1 MVPSEEQEEVGAMP
15 PDDWLT
21 MSDAELAEHARHPAK
36 NDVCLTDESVEKTC
50 ENEPDIRPMSL
61 ENPPE
66 PNVSELDNAFQVAQ
80 SLLPFD
86 RMRLIAKLWSTLTPR
101 QRATLVSIQFDGFG
115 GPVDG
120 LSLSRLKQDPVVQ
133 AIRRFFV
140 DTTDTPNLCSA
151 PRRFDLATIFV
162 VISAYSI
169 LFAALSLADR
179 LFSFEFQPE
188 LTIIAGGLVTAV
200 AIAQAWYS
208 GIANPR
214 GVSVIAGA
222 ISYTALCF
230 IFAPFRFTIPGL
242 FVVIV
247 VNGMLLGAILGYI
260 AGVFVGGMFLVA
272 DLLREKVAVS
282 EAQEAPAS
290 RQNDFSSAAN
300 PQSESAIIDDSR
312 QT

>member
-1 MVPSEEQEEVGAMP
+1 
-15 PDDWLT
+15 
-21 MSDAELAEHARHPAK
+21 MSDAELAERAHHPAK
-36 NDVCLTDESVEKTC
+36 IDACLTDESVEKTR

-61 ENPPE
+61 ENPPGL
-66 PNVSELDNAFQVAQ
+66 NVPVLDTAFQVAQ
-80 SLLPFD
+80 SLPPFD
-86 RMRLIAKLWSTLTPR
+86 RMRLIAKLWSTLNPR
-101 QRATLVSIQFDGFG
+101 QRAMLISIQFDGFG

-120 LSLSRLKQDPVVQ
+120 LSRLKQDPVVQ

-140 DTTDTPNLCSA
+140 DTTDTPNLYSA

-179 LFSFEFQPE
+179 VFSFEFQPE

-290 RQNDFSSAAN
+290 HQNDFNSAAN
-300 PQSESAIIDDSR
+300 PQSESANIDDSR

>member
-1 MVPSEEQEEVGAMP
+1 
-15 PDDWLT
+15 
-21 MSDAELAEHARHPAK
+21 MSDAELAERERRAPK
-36 NDVCLTDESVEKTC
+36 NDLCLIDESADKAC
-50 ENEPDIRPMSL
+50 ENEPDCQPTSL
-61 ENPPE
+61 ANPPAWK
-66 PNVSELDNAFQVAQ
+66 VSELDNAFQVAQ
-80 SLLPFD
+80 SLPPFD
-86 RMRLIAKLWSTLTPR
+86 RMRLIAKLWSTLSPR

-120 LSLSRLKQDPVVQ
+120 LSRLKQDPVVQ

-140 DTTDTPNLCSA
+140 DTTDTSDLYSA

-222 ISYTALCF
+222 ISYTTLCF

-242 FVVIV
+242 FVVII

-272 DLLREKVAVS
+272 DLLREKASVEAHETPVS
-282 EAQEAPAS
+282 H
-290 RQNDFSSAAN
+290 QNDFSAAAN
-300 PQSESAIIDDSR
+300 PQSESANVENS
-312 QT
+312 